1 MNSLRILDMNPV
13 SDTRFADIFS
23 HSVGGLLTLVM
34 GPFAVQKLYSLMESR
49 LPIAAFGLISRK
61 SRPEPTTKLS
71 LYAFFQ
77 DFYSFKSSTS

>member
-1 MNSLRILDMNPV
+1 MNPV